1 MISVCMATYNGEKY
15 IKEQLESIL
24 VQLNEEDEII
34 ISDDKSSDKTLDIIR
49 SLKDHRIKIFE
60 NPGNRGY
67 TKNFENAINESSG
80 DIIFLSDQDDV
91 WIDGKLEKMVD
102 KLKNTFLVVS
112 DAKIVNKKLQ
122 VISKSHFNLYN
133 VSKGFILNF
142 LKTRYI
148 GACMCFKRE
157 ILQKALPFPKKSE
170 NCAHDYWLTLVAEF
184 YYNVELCE
192 VPLLLYR
199 RHSNNALDGGYSSS
213 NSFFKKVWTRLYCFY
228 NLILRYA
235 K

>member
-1 MISVCMATYNGEKY
+1 MISVCLATYNGEDF
-15 IKEQLESIL
+15 IKEQVESIL
-24 VQLNEEDEII
+24 KQITLTDEII
-34 ISDDKSSDKTLDIIR
+34 ISDDSSNDKTINVLNSFND
-49 SLKDHRIKIFE
+49 SRIKIFK

-67 TKNFENAINESSG
+67 TNNFENAINESKG
-80 DIIFLSDQDDV
+80 DVIFLSDQDDV
-91 WIDGKLEKMVD
+91 WVDNKVELMID
-102 KLKNTFLVVS
+102 KLKKVSLVVS
-112 DAKIVNKKLQ
+112 DAKIVNEKLE
-122 VISKSHFNLYN
+122 VINKSHFQLYN
-133 VSKGFILNF
+133 VKQGFIVNF

-157 ILQKALPFPKKSE
+157 ILTKALPFPGNKK
-170 NCAHDYWLTLVAEF
+170 NCAHDYWLTLIAEF
-184 YYNVELCE
+184 YYKVELYE

-199 RHSNNALDGGYSSS
+199 RHSNNALDGGNSSS